1 MQDVADVEA
10 GGIAGET
17 AAREEPARNGAPPGS
32 SGTSRVREAL
42 LRSRT
47 SVEQGL
53 VSEEEYLAALAERTG
68 SFVLPE
74 PPPAYLEP
82 VTDRVPVP
90 YLEEFLVVPL
100 FRDHRDAVWIAVARE
115 LDPGTRRE
123 LERVLDA
130 PLQTVLAPESMVLD
144 LIASVYRGEDGLA
157 VMEGTDLRVDGDGA
171 VAVTDDVEELANQAP
186 VVRLVNFILQE
197 AFRKRASDVHVES
210 MEDELRVRYRID
222 GALHDITQPP
232 KKYQAAVV
240 SRIKLLADLDVTERR
255 RPQDG
260 RIRMQIDG
268 RPVDLR
274 VSTIPTL
281 HGESVV
287 MRILDKESIRLPLED
302 LGFAPGVLSRFRR
315 LIRAPHGVVLV
326 TGPTGSGKTTTQ
338 YAALAQRNEPDVKIL
353 TVEDPVEYHLGGINQ
368 MAVKPAVGLT
378 FARALRSLLRQ
389 DPDILMVGEMRDRE
403 TAEIAVQAALTGHLV
418 FSTLHTNDAAGG
430 VTRLLEMGVEDY
442 LVAATVRGILAQ
454 RLVRTVCSRCVR
466 SVEPHELDG
475 AVREHVRRGDGAP
488 LLRRGRGCEACDG
501 TGYRG
506 RTGIFE
512 LLELGEGVRS
522 AVAEGAGTEEVRRL
536 ARDGGMR
543 LLWEDGLEK
552 VRRGVT
558 TFEEVARVAE
568 PPGAA

>member
-1 MQDVADVEA
+1 MPEVAEVEA
-10 GGIAGET
+10 VERGTPEERAGG
-17 AAREEPARNGAPPGS
+17 GS
-32 SGTSRVREAL
+32 VPSRSETSRVKEAL

-53 VSEEEYLAALAERTG
+53 VSEDEYLSALAERTG

-74 PPPAYLEP
+74 RPPAYLEP
-82 VTDRVPVP
+82 VTGEVPP
-90 YLEEFLVVPL
+90 AYLEEFLIVPL
-100 FRDHRDAVWIAVARE
+100 YRDHRDAVWIAVARE

-123 LERVLDA
+123 LERVLGG
-130 PLQTVLAPESMVLD
+130 PLQTVLAPASMVLD
-144 LIASVYRGEDGLA
+144 LIASVYRGEDELA
-157 VMEGTDLRVDGDGA
+157 VVDGPDVRSDGEGA

-210 MEDELRVRYRID
+210 MEEELRVRYRID

-260 RIRMQIDG
+260 RIRMRIDG
-268 RPVDLR
+268 SPVDLR

-287 MRILDKESIRLPLED
+287 MRILDRESIRLPLED
-302 LGFAPGVLSRFRR
+302 LGFAAEVLARFRR

-338 YAALAQRNEPDVKIL
+338 YAALARRNEPDVKIL
-353 TVEDPVEYHLGGINQ
+353 TVEDPVEYHLAGINQ

-430 VTRLLEMGVEDY
+430 ITRLLEMGVEDY
-442 LVAATVRGILAQ
+442 LVSATVRGILAQ
-454 RLVRTVCSRCVR
+454 RLVRTVCSRCAR
-466 SVEPHELDG
+466 SVEPGELDG
-475 AVREHVRRGDGAP
+475 SVVERLGGGDGDP
-488 LLRRGRGCEACDG
+488 RLRRGRGCEACDG

-522 AVAEGAGTEEVRRL
+522 AVAAGAGTGEVRRL
-536 ARDGGMR
+536 ARAAGMR

-568 PPGAA
+568 PPEGG